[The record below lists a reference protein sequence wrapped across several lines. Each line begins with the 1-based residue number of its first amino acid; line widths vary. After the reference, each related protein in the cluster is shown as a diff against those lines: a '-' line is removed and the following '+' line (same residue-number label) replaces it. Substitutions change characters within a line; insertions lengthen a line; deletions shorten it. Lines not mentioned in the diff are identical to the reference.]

1 MRSRFIPL
9 FAFALMMTLSTAS
22 LAQNSQTDEAAL
34 DKTDAA
40 VRAAFAAGDLEAIRS
55 YHHPNVVKGLS
66 PGALVVGRDAVVNGI
81 AGNLKSAPIEFIE
94 SEIES
99 ALVRGDAAVRIFHF
113 TIRATPV
120 AGGPPSS
127 FTGRSMVVYARSKQS
142 PTGWVTIRELV
153 QPAN

>member
-1 MRSRFIPL
+1 
-9 FAFALMMTLSTAS
+9 
-22 LAQNSQTDEAAL
+22 
-34 DKTDAA
+34 
-40 VRAAFAAGDLEAIRS
+40 
-55 YHHPNVVKGLS
+55 
-66 PGALVVGRDAVVNGI
+66 VVGRDAVVNGI

-113 TIRATPV
+113 TIRTTPV
-120 AGGPPSS
+120 AGGPASS

-142 PTGWVTIRELV
+142 PTGWVTIRE